1 MKECKYCRSMYDD
14 SLAACPN
21 CGGNKIITAED
32 RAEEAGLRQKEIE
45 NRGKVVEASIRQR
58 KTILGIIVAIVVVV
72 VAVVGI
78 VSYNANKPLSNG
90 MSKDEGDQVL
100 ESGISF
106 YETGNYEEALRC
118 FNQLPLDSKQYEEAQ
133 SLLQKSSDAYCEEIA
148 EKAEKY
154 VQNGEYEIALELLDN
169 AQALLPNAT
178 ELQELH
184 NTTYAAYKTFISMTA
199 IESAEEYIANDDYES
214 AINVLRDAIS
224 KNEEDVELAALLS
237 RYEEKYCDHIIQQ
250 ADAALE
256 LEGYKSAIDII
267 KQAQDILP
275 NNDSLKSAIVLY
287 ESYAPVY
294 IANLEY
300 FDQEYDWYKVLE
312 SDMDNLGNEYHNS
325 IACRYLDNTYILNG
339 DYSRLCGTLYQRY
352 EYREKDH
359 NGHMEVYA
367 DGVLIF
373 SEKMSAGIYP
383 INFELDVVNVNE
395 LRIIVAHSQLSTGI
409 RYIALGDC
417 YLQK

>member
-32 RAEEAGLRQKEIE
+32 HAEEAGLRQKEIE

-352 EYREKDH
+352 EYRDRDH

-383 INFELDVVNVNE
+383 INFELDVIDVNE
-395 LRIIVAHSQLSTGI
+395 LRIVVAHSHANTGV
-409 RYIALGDC
+409 RYIALGNC

>member
-1 MKECKYCRSMYDD
+1 MKECKYCRSMYED
-14 SLAACPN
+14 SLATCPY

-45 NRGKVVEASIRQR
+45 NREKAVEASIRQR
-58 KTILGIIVAIVVVV
+58 KTILGIIVAIMVVVV
-72 VAVVGI
+72 VVVGN

-106 YETGNYEEALRC
+106 YEAGNYEDALRC
-118 FNQLPLDSKQYEEAQ
+118 FVQLPLDSKQYEEAQ
-133 SLLQKSSDAYCEEIA
+133 SLLRKSSDVYCEEIA

-199 IESAEEYIANDDYES
+199 IEGAEEYIANDDYES

-267 KQAQDILP
+267 QQAQDILP

-294 IANLEY
+294 IANLDY
-300 FDQEYDWYKVLE
+300 FDQEYDWYEVLE

-339 DYSRLCGTLYQRY
+339 NYSRLCGTLYQRY

-395 LRIIVAHSQLSTGI
+395 LRIIVAHSQPSTGI

>member
-1 MKECKYCRSMYDD
+1 MKECRYCRSIYDD

-45 NRGKVVEASIRQR
+45 NREKAVEAPIRQR
-58 KTILGIIVAIVVVV
+58 KTIIGIIVAIVVVV

-100 ESGISF
+100 ASGISH
-106 YETGNYEEALRC
+106 YESGNYKEAIRC
-118 FNQLPLDSKQYEEAQ
+118 FAQLPLDSKQYKEAQ
-133 SLLQKSSDAYCEEIA
+133 SILLKSSDAYCEEIA
-148 EKAEKY
+148 ETAEKY
-154 VQNGEYEIALELLDN
+154 VQNGEYEIALELLEN
-169 AQALLPNAT
+169 AQALLPNAA
-178 ELQELH
+178 ELQELY
-184 NTTYAAYKTFISMTA
+184 NTTYADYKTYISTTA
-199 IESAEEYIANDDYES
+199 IEGAEEYIANGDYES

-224 KNEEDVELAALLS
+224 KIEEDVELATLLS
-237 RYEEKYCDHIIQQ
+237 QYEEKYCDYIIQQ
-250 ADAALE
+250 ANAALE
-256 LEGYKSAIDII
+256 LEGYQSAISII

-275 NNDSLKSAIVLY
+275 NNDSLKSAIVFY

-294 IANLEY
+294 LANLEY

-352 EYREKDH
+352 EYRDRDH

-383 INFELDVVNVNE
+383 INFELDVIDVNE
-395 LRIIVAHSQLSTGI
+395 LRIVVAHSHANTGV
-409 RYIALGDC
+409 RYIALGNC

>member
-1 MKECKYCRSMYDD
+1 MKECRYCRSIYDD

-45 NRGKVVEASIRQR
+45 NREKAVEAPIRQR
-58 KTILGIIVAIVVVV
+58 KTIIGIIVAIVVVV

-100 ESGISF
+100 ASGISH
-106 YETGNYEEALRC
+106 YESGNYKEAIRC
-118 FNQLPLDSKQYEEAQ
+118 FAQLPLDSKQYEEAQ
-133 SLLQKSSDAYCEEIA
+133 SILLKSSDAYCEEIV
-148 EKAEKY
+148 ETAEKY
-154 VQNGEYEIALELLDN
+154 VQNGEYEIALELLEN
-169 AQALLPNAT
+169 AQALLPNAA

-184 NTTYAAYKTFISMTA
+184 NTTYAAYRTFISTTA
-199 IESAEEYIANDDYES
+199 IEGAEEYTANGDYES

-224 KNEEDVELAALLS
+224 KIEEDVELATLLS
-237 RYEEKYCDHIIQQ
+237 QYEEKYCDYIIQQ
-250 ADAALE
+250 ANAALE
-256 LEGYKSAIDII
+256 LEGYQSAISII

-275 NNDSLKSAIVLY
+275 NNDSLKSAIVFY

-294 IANLEY
+294 LANLEY

-352 EYREKDH
+352 EYRDRDH

-383 INFELDVVNVNE
+383 INFELDVIDVNE
-395 LRIIVAHSQLSTGI
+395 LRIVVAHSHANTGV
-409 RYIALGDC
+409 RYIALGNC

>member
-14 SLAACPN
+14 NLAVCPH
-21 CGGNKIITAED
+21 CGGNKIVTAED
-32 RAEEAGLRQKEIE
+32 RAEEAELRQKEME
-45 NRGKVVEASIRQR
+45 NRERAVEAPIRQR
-58 KTILGIIVAIVVVV
+58 KTIIGVIVAVVVV
-72 VAVVGI
+72 VAVVVGI
-78 VSYNANKPLSNG
+78 VSYSANKPLSNG

-100 ESGISF
+100 KSGISF
-106 YETGNYEEALRC
+106 YETGDYEEALRC
-118 FNQLPLDSKQYEEAQ
+118 FVQLPLDSKQYEKAQ
-133 SLLQKSSDAYCEEIA
+133 SILLKSSDAYCEEIA
-148 EKAEKY
+148 EIAEKY
-154 VQNGEYEIALELLDN
+154 VQNGEYEVALELLEN
-169 AQALLPNAT
+169 AQALLPNAA
-178 ELQELH
+178 ELQELY
-184 NTTYAAYKTFISMTA
+184 NTTYADYKTYISTTA
-199 IESAEEYIANDDYES
+199 IEGAEEYIANGDYES

-224 KNEEDVELAALLS
+224 KIEEDVELATLLS
-237 RYEEKYCDHIIQQ
+237 QYEEKYCDYIIQQ
-250 ADAALE
+250 ANAASE
-256 LEGYKSAIDII
+256 LEGYQSAISII

-275 NNDSLKSAIVLY
+275 NNDSLKSAIVFY

-294 IANLEY
+294 LANLEY

-352 EYREKDH
+352 EYRDRDH

-383 INFELDVVNVNE
+383 INFELDVIDVNE
-395 LRIIVAHSQLSTGI
+395 LRIVVAHSHANTGV
-409 RYIALGDC
+409 RYIALGNC

>member
-14 SLAACPN
+14 NLTICPN
-21 CGGNKIITAED
+21 CGGNKIITAEE
-32 RAEEAGLRQKEIE
+32 RAEETALLRKESE
-45 NRGKVVEASIRQR
+45 NREQAAAAPAKQR
-58 KTILGIIVAIVVVV
+58 KTILGIITAAAVVAI
-72 VAVVGI
+72 ALI
-78 VSYNANKPLSNG
+78 CIISYNANKPLSNG
-90 MSKDEGDQVL
+90 MTQEQGNQL
-100 ESGISF
+100 LASGISH
-106 YETGNYEEALRC
+106 YESGNYKEAIRC
-118 FNQLPLDSKQYEEAQ
+118 FAQLPLDSKQYEEAQ
-133 SLLQKSSDAYCEEIA
+133 SILLKSSDAYCEEIV
-148 EKAEKY
+148 ETAEKY
-154 VQNGEYEIALELLDN
+154 VQNGEYEIALELLEN
-169 AQALLPNAT
+169 AQALLPNVA
-178 ELQELH
+178 ELQELY
-184 NTTYAAYKTFISMTA
+184 NTTYADYKTYISTTA
-199 IESAEEYIANDDYES
+199 IEGAEEYIANGDYES

-224 KNEEDVELAALLS
+224 KIEEDVELATLLS
-237 RYEEKYCDHIIQQ
+237 QYEEKYCDYIIQQ
-250 ADAALE
+250 ANAALE
-256 LEGYKSAIDII
+256 LEGYQSAISII

-275 NNDSLKSAIVLY
+275 NNDSLKSAIVFY

-294 IANLEY
+294 LANLEY

-352 EYREKDH
+352 EYRDRDH

-383 INFELDVVNVNE
+383 INFELDVIDVNE
-395 LRIIVAHSQLSTGI
+395 LRIVVAHSHANTGV
-409 RYIALGDC
+409 RYIALGNC

>member
-14 SLAACPN
+14 NLTICPN
-21 CGGNKIITAED
+21 CGGNKIITAEE
-32 RAEEAGLRQKEIE
+32 RAEETALLRKESE
-45 NRGKVVEASIRQR
+45 NREQAAAAPAKQR
-58 KTILGIIVAIVVVV
+58 KTILGIITAAAVVAI
-72 VAVVGI
+72 ALI
-78 VSYNANKPLSNG
+78 CIISYNANKPLSNG
-90 MSKDEGDQVL
+90 MTQEQGNQL
-100 ESGISF
+100 LASGISH
-106 YETGNYEEALRC
+106 YESGNYKEAIRC
-118 FNQLPLDSKQYEEAQ
+118 FAQLPLDSKQYEEAQ
-133 SLLQKSSDAYCEEIA
+133 SILLKSSDAYCEEIV
-148 EKAEKY
+148 ETAEKY
-154 VQNGEYEIALELLDN
+154 VQNGEYEIALELLEN
-169 AQALLPNAT
+169 AQALLPNAA

-184 NTTYAAYKTFISMTA
+184 NTTYAAYRTFISTTA
-199 IESAEEYIANDDYES
+199 IEGAEEYTANGDYES

-224 KNEEDVELAALLS
+224 KIEEDVELATLLS
-237 RYEEKYCDHIIQQ
+237 QYEEKYCDYIIQQ
-250 ADAALE
+250 ANAALE
-256 LEGYKSAIDII
+256 LEGYQSAISII

-275 NNDSLKSAIVLY
+275 NNDSLKSAIVFY

-294 IANLEY
+294 LANLEY

-352 EYREKDH
+352 EYRDRDH

-383 INFELDVVNVNE
+383 INFELDVIDVNE
-395 LRIIVAHSQLSTGI
+395 LRIVVAHSHANTGV
-409 RYIALGDC
+409 RYIALGNC